1 MTALLEICVDTP
13 EGLIV
18 ATRYGADRIELC
30 ASLGVGGL
38 TPNLGLMRMAAATG
52 CPTRAM
58 IRPRQGDFIY
68 TEAEASVMLHD
79 IDAVAMMG
87 LEGVVIGCNHANGAL
102 DVALLERL
110 ARHARALS
118 LKLTLHRSFD
128 LVPDQLEALA
138 IVQSLAID
146 AVLTSGGADTA
157 MAGTEAI
164 SRLVAASA
172 LPGGGATEIIAGVGV
187 TADTVSDIIRLTG
200 VKAVHASCSRVEPSP
215 DTDAVRFGF
224 ADPDLRQTDPRLV
237 TLLSNAVRRAPTAAA
252 AGR

>member
-1 MTALLEICVDTP
+1 MTALLEVCVDTP

-58 IRPRQGDFIY
+58 IRPRQGDFVY

-79 IDAVAMMG
+79 IDAVAMTG
-87 LEGVVIGCNHANGAL
+87 LEGVVIGGNRENGAL
-102 DVALLERL
+102 DIALLERL
-110 ARHARALS
+110 ARHAHAHN

-138 IVQSLAID
+138 FAQSLTIGS
-146 AVLTSGGADTA
+146 VLTSGGADTA
-157 MAGTEAI
+157 LAGADAI
-164 SRLVAASA
+164 GRLVDASA
-172 LPGGGATEIIAGVGV
+172 LPDGGITEIIAGVGV
-187 TADTVSDIIRLTG
+187 TAETVTEIIRRTG
-200 VKAVHASCSRVEPSP
+200 VTAVHASCSRIEPSP
-215 DTDAVRFGF
+215 DAAGVRFGF
-224 ADPDLRQTDPRLV
+224 ADPDLRQTDAQLV
-237 TLLSNAVRRAPTAAA
+237 TLLGDAVRRLPTPVTAA
-252 AGR
+252 R